1 MSVIQRIEAQQD
13 RFRNLSPQRKSS
25 LRMLA
30 ADICSRKPHCA
41 DHSNFWRGLSA
52 RHVLS
57 IR

>member
-1 MSVIQRIEAQQD
+1 MNVNQRIEAQQN

-25 LRMLA
+25 LRILA
-30 ADICSRKPHCA
+30 ADICSRKPRCA

>member
-1 MSVIQRIEAQQD
+1 MNVIEQIEAQQN
-13 RFRNLSPQRKSS
+13 RFWNLSPQRKSS

-30 ADICSRKPHCA
+30 ADICNRKPHCA

-52 RHVLS
+52 RQVLS